1 MAQQA
6 TSRAE
11 AWYQYEDCIAI
22 IPAIDLEAI
31 IS

>member
-11 AWYQYEDCIAI
+11 AWYQYQEFIAI
-22 IPAIDLEAI
+22 LPAMGLEAI
-31 IS
+31 IC